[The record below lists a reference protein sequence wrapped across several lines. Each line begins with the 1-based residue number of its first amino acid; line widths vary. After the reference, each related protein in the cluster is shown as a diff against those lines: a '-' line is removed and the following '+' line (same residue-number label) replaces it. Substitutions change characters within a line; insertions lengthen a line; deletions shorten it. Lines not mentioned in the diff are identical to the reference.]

1 MSDQTTPVEIF
12 TEATW
17 EIEMLSS
24 LLPNRRR
31 FTRLTRST
39 YHDTRRE
46 PQVPPG
52 PAAGAEGRL
61 ESGLI
66 CVSRIYT

>member
-1 MSDQTTPVEIF
+1 MSDQMTPVEIF

-31 FTRLTRST
+31 FTRLTLSGLTTIRVGNQKFPRVQRLALKVSS
-39 YHDTRRE
+39 E
-46 PQVPPG
+46 
-52 PAAGAEGRL
+52 AAGL
-61 ESGLI
+61 
-66 CVSRIYT
+66 